1 MRNSNYKIQLYMYKS
16 TTDFTHSSL
25 SCSSDDFLF
34 CWLDVLSY
42 KKQGKSQLDLKK
54 YLISD
59 KNTKFP
65 CCFLFV
71 PKKTTNFEQ
80 NFNDMTEQELANVIW
95 DIKEII
101 RNLYDDA
108 EVEDVI
114 LPFTLLRRLDC
125 VLDDKREAIMKEL
138 KDLPDAQKKFKLKAL
153 MKRNKLAFFNTSG
166 LSLERLL
173 GAPQQIGESFK
184 TYLDGFTDNVKDI
197 LANFVH
203 SDTDSDDVDLAP
215 IYSRLE
221 RSDKLFAVVQL
232 FVQRADLHPDKVSNA
247 MMGTVFE
254 IVIRRS
260 KEASNTKA
268 GQFYTPREIVRLL
281 VSLTMCGREQQLY
294 EAGRHFSIYD
304 PCCGTGGMLTVGKE
318 YIQELSGRTDMKVY
332 LYGQE
337 LNEKT
342 YAICKS
348 DLLMKGDDQNLD
360 EQLFQGDTLG
370 EDKLI
375 GKTFNFMLANPPFG
389 VDWGKDPR
397 VKKRVQDD
405 NCPGGRFEAGLP
417 STNDGSLL
425 FLQHMISKMDET
437 NGSRIGIVLN
447 GSPLFNGDAGSGWSN
462 IRKMLLDRNLLDCI
476 VALPANLF
484 YGATISTYLWIL
496 DNKRPAERREKVLF
510 IDAAHKEYTNLLQKN
525 LGKKRFE
532 ISESG
537 AKDIYE
543 LYRDY
548 QSASRDIVNEKT
560 GKTEILEIAKL
571 LDYDDFRYTTVATH
585 RPLRLF
591 YNDVDN
597 LIMRMKEEDSIAKG
611 DKAIFEAI
619 LKDYNADRQRTDVE
633 FMAEAKRILGRKSL
647 TQNDVKTLRKLGT
660 TDETAPIVYVKPGD
674 EKSGMVA
681 DSALNDTEKI
691 PQKQDI
697 DVYFQREVLPY
708 APDAWMDRSA
718 DKLGVEFPFTRLFYI
733 YRPLRS
739 SEEILAELAK
749 LDEDMESELETL
761 KTAE

>member
-1 MRNSNYKIQLYMYKS
+1 
-16 TTDFTHSSL
+16 
-25 SCSSDDFLF
+25 
-34 CWLDVLSY
+34 
-42 KKQGKSQLDLKK
+42 
-54 YLISD
+54 
-59 KNTKFP
+59 
-65 CCFLFV
+65 
-71 PKKTTNFEQ
+71 
-80 NFNDMTEQELANVIW
+80 MTEQELANVIW

-125 VLDDKREAIMKEL
+125 VLDDKREAIMEEI
-138 KDLPDAQKKFKLKAL
+138 KDLPETQKKFKLKAL

-203 SDTDSDDVDLAP
+203 SDTDSEDVDLSP

-221 RSDKLFAVVQL
+221 RSNKLFPVVQL

-247 MMGTVFE
+247 MMGTIFE

-281 VSLTMCGREQQLY
+281 VSLTMCGREHQLY

-318 YIQELSGRTDMKVY
+318 YLQEISHRSDIKVY

-370 EDKLI
+370 DDKLI

-389 VDWGKDPR
+389 VDWGKDES
-397 VKKRVQDD
+397 VKKKVQDD

-425 FLQHMISKMDET
+425 FLQHMVSKMDEQQ
-437 NGSRIGIVLN
+437 GSRIGIVLN

-476 VALPANLF
+476 VALPKNLF
-484 YGATISTYLWIL
+484 YGTDITTYLWIL
-496 DNKRPAERREKVLF
+496 DNKRPEERREKVLF
-510 IDAAHKEYTNLLQKN
+510 IDAAHTEYTHLLQKN

-532 ISESG
+532 ISVDG
-537 AKDIYE
+537 ATDI
-543 LYRDY
+543 LDIYRDY
-548 QSASRDIVNEKT
+548 KSASRDIKYEKT
-560 GKTEILEIAKL
+560 GEIEHLEIAKL
-571 LDYDDFRYTTVATH
+571 LDYDDFRYTTVATR

-597 LIMRMKEEDSIAKG
+597 LIMRMKEEGSIAKG
-611 DKAIFEAI
+611 DKVLYEAI
-619 LKDYNADRQRTDVE
+619 LKDYNADHQLTDVE
-633 FMAEAKRILGRKSL
+633 FMAEAKRILGKKSL
-647 TQNDVKTLRKLGT
+647 TQSEVKSLRKLGT
-660 TDETAPIVYVKPGD
+660 ADEKAPIVYNKPGN
-674 EKSGMVA
+674 EESGMVP
-681 DSALNDTEKI
+681 DTSLNDTEKI

-697 DVYFQREVLPY
+697 DEYFKREVLPY
-708 APDAWMDRSA
+708 TPDAWMDRSS

-749 LDEDMESELETL
+749 LDEDMESELNTL
-761 KTAE
+761 KNAE

>member
-1 MRNSNYKIQLYMYKS
+1 
-16 TTDFTHSSL
+16 
-25 SCSSDDFLF
+25 
-34 CWLDVLSY
+34 
-42 KKQGKSQLDLKK
+42 
-54 YLISD
+54 
-59 KNTKFP
+59 
-65 CCFLFV
+65 
-71 PKKTTNFEQ
+71 
-80 NFNDMTEQELANVIW
+80 MTEQELANVIW

-101 RNLYDDA
+101 RNLYDDS

-125 VLDDKREAIMKEL
+125 VLDDKREEIMKEL

-203 SDTDSDDVDLAP
+203 SDTDSEDVDLAP

-281 VSLTMCGREQQLY
+281 VSLTMCGREDQLY

-318 YIQELSGRTDMKVY
+318 YIQELSGRNDMKVY

-370 EDKLI
+370 DDKLI

-389 VDWGKDPR
+389 VDWGKDPK
-397 VKKRVQDD
+397 VKAKVQDD
-405 NCPGGRFEAGLP
+405 NCTGGRFEAGLP

-425 FLQHMISKMDET
+425 FLQHMISKMDERQ
-437 NGSRIGIVLN
+437 GSRIGIVLN

-476 VALPANLF
+476 VALPKNLF
-484 YGATISTYLWIL
+484 YGTDITTYLWIL
-496 DNKRPAERREKVLF
+496 DNKRPAERFDKVLF
-510 IDAAHKEYTNLLQKN
+510 VDAAHAEFTHLLQKN

-532 ISESG
+532 ISAEG
-537 AKDIYE
+537 AKDI
-543 LYRDY
+543 LDIYRSY
-548 QSASRDIVNEKT
+548 QPTSRDIVYEKS
-560 GKTEILEIAKL
+560 GETEHIEIAKL
-571 LDYDDFRYTTVATH
+571 LEYDDFRYTTVATR

-597 LIMRMKEEDSIAKG
+597 LIMRMKEEGTIAKG
-611 DKAIFEAI
+611 DKDIFDAI
-619 LKDYNADRQRTDVE
+619 LKGYNADRQRTDVE
-633 FMAEAKRILGRKSL
+633 FMDEAKRILGKKSL
-647 TQNDVKTLRKLGT
+647 AQNDVKALRKLGT

-681 DSALNDTEKI
+681 DTALNDTEKV

-697 DVYFQREVLPY
+697 DEYFQREVLPY

-749 LDEDMESELETL
+749 LDKDMESELETL

>member
-1 MRNSNYKIQLYMYKS
+1 
-16 TTDFTHSSL
+16 
-25 SCSSDDFLF
+25 
-34 CWLDVLSY
+34 
-42 KKQGKSQLDLKK
+42 
-54 YLISD
+54 
-59 KNTKFP
+59 
-65 CCFLFV
+65 
-71 PKKTTNFEQ
+71 
-80 NFNDMTEQELANVIW
+80 MTEQELANVIW

-125 VLDDKREAIMKEL
+125 VLDDKRDAIMEEL
-138 KDLPDAQKKFKLKAL
+138 KDLQDTQKKFKLKAL

-173 GAPQQIGESFK
+173 GAPQQIAQSFQ

-203 SDTDSDDVDLAP
+203 SDTDSEDLDLSP

-221 RSDKLFAVVQL
+221 RADKLFAVIQL

-318 YIQELSGRTDMKVY
+318 YLQEISGRPDMKVY

-370 EDKLI
+370 NDKLM

-389 VDWGKDPR
+389 VDWGKDSR
-397 VKKRVQDD
+397 VKKRVEDD

-417 STNDGSLL
+417 STSDGSLL
-425 FLQHMISKMDET
+425 FLQHMVSKMDAQQ
-437 NGSRIGIVLN
+437 GSRIGIVLN

-476 VALPANLF
+476 VALPKNLF
-484 YGATISTYLWIL
+484 YGTDITTYLWVL
-496 DNKRPAERREKVLF
+496 DNKRPEERRDKVLF
-510 IDAAHKEYTNLLQKN
+510 IDAAHAEYTHLLQKN
-525 LGKKRFE
+525 LGKKRFD
-532 ISESG
+532 ISNEG
-537 AKDIYE
+537 AKDI
-543 LYRDY
+543 LDIYREY
-548 QSASRDIVNEKT
+548 QSASRDIVYEKT
-560 GKTEILEIAKL
+560 GRAEHIEIAKL
-571 LDYDDFRYTTVATH
+571 LDYDDFRYTTVATR
-585 RPLRLF
+585 RPLRLV
-591 YNDVDN
+591 YDY
-597 LIMRMKEEDSIAKG
+597 AK
-611 DKAIFEAI
+611 ASEA
-619 LKDYNADRQRTDVE
+619 LKDAKLKDADRDYLNNI
-633 FMAEAKRILGRKSL
+633 MATWKENVNGHSLGDFALFTMLK
-647 TQNDVKTLRKLGT
+647 QQKVKFTAAQIKLIRANLGT
-660 TDETAPIVYVKPGD
+660 ISEDAEEVHEKPTDINSALVPDT
-674 EKSGMVA
+674 
-681 DSALNDTEKI
+681 ALNDTEKI

-697 DVYFQREVLPY
+697 EAYFEREVLPY
-708 APDAWMDRSA
+708 APDAWMDRSK

-733 YRPLRS
+733 FRPLRS
-739 SEEILAELAK
+739 TDEILAELSA
-749 LDEDMESELETL
+749 LDKEMDAEMENLKKED
-761 KTAE
+761 

>member
-1 MRNSNYKIQLYMYKS
+1 
-16 TTDFTHSSL
+16 
-25 SCSSDDFLF
+25 
-34 CWLDVLSY
+34 
-42 KKQGKSQLDLKK
+42 
-54 YLISD
+54 
-59 KNTKFP
+59 
-65 CCFLFV
+65 
-71 PKKTTNFEQ
+71 
-80 NFNDMTEQELANVIW
+80 MTEQELANVIW

-125 VLDDKREAIMKEL
+125 VLDEKRDTIMEEL
-138 KDLPDAQKKFKLKAL
+138 KDLPDTQKKFKLKAM

-247 MMGTVFE
+247 MMGTIFE

-318 YIQELSGRTDMKVY
+318 YLQEISGRTDMKVY

-370 EDKLI
+370 DDKLI

-389 VDWGKDPR
+389 VDWGKDAK
-397 VKKRVQDD
+397 VKKKVQDD

-425 FLQHMISKMDET
+425 FLQHMIAKMDEQQ
-437 NGSRIGIVLN
+437 GSRIGIVLN

-476 VALPANLF
+476 VALPKNLF
-484 YGATISTYLWIL
+484 YGTDITTYLWVL
-496 DNKRPAERREKVLF
+496 DNKRPADRHDKVLF
-510 IDAAHKEYTNLLQKN
+510 IDAAHTEYTHLLQKN

-532 ISESG
+532 ISTDG
-537 AKDIYE
+537 AKDI
-543 LYRDY
+543 LDIYRAY
-548 QSASRDIVNEKT
+548 QSASRDIVFEKT
-560 GKTEILEIAKL
+560 GDTEHIEIAKL
-571 LDYDDFRYTTVATH
+571 LDYDDFRYTTVATR

-597 LIMRMKEEDSIAKG
+597 LIVRMQEEDSIAKS

-619 LKDYNADRQRTDVE
+619 LKGYDADRQRNDVE
-633 FMAEAKRILGRKSL
+633 FMEEAKRILKKKSL

-660 TDETAPIVYVKPGD
+660 TDESAPIVFVKPGD
-674 EKSGMVA
+674 EASGMVP
-681 DSALNDTEKI
+681 DTSLNDTEKI

-697 DVYFQREVLPY
+697 DEYFQREVLPY

-749 LDEDMESELETL
+749 LDEDLESDIKSLMS
-761 KTAE
+761 AE

>member
-1 MRNSNYKIQLYMYKS
+1 
-16 TTDFTHSSL
+16 
-25 SCSSDDFLF
+25 
-34 CWLDVLSY
+34 
-42 KKQGKSQLDLKK
+42 
-54 YLISD
+54 
-59 KNTKFP
+59 
-65 CCFLFV
+65 
-71 PKKTTNFEQ
+71 
-80 NFNDMTEQELANVIW
+80 MTEQELANVIW

-125 VLDDKREAIMKEL
+125 VLDDKREEIMEEL

-203 SDTDSDDVDLAP
+203 SDTDTDDVDLAP

-318 YIQELSGRTDMKVY
+318 YLQEVSHRSDIKVY

-370 EDKLI
+370 DDKLI

-389 VDWGKDPR
+389 VDWGKDPK

-425 FLQHMISKMDET
+425 FLQHMISKMDEQQ
-437 NGSRIGIVLN
+437 GSRIGIVLN

-476 VALPANLF
+476 VALPKNLF
-484 YGATISTYLWIL
+484 YGTDITTYLWIL
-496 DNKRPAERREKVLF
+496 DNKRPAERRAKVLF
-510 IDAAHKEYTNLLQKN
+510 IDAAHTEFTHLLQKN

-532 ISESG
+532 ISTDG
-537 AKDIYE
+537 AKDI
-543 LYRDY
+543 LDIYRNY
-548 QSASRDIVNEKT
+548 QSASRDIVYEKT
-560 GKTEILEIAKL
+560 GETEHIEIAKL
-571 LDYDDFRYTTVATH
+571 LDYDDFRYTTVTTR

-619 LKDYNADRQRTDVE
+619 LKDYNADHQRTDVE
-633 FMAEAKRILGRKSL
+633 FMAEAKRILGKKSL
-647 TQNDVKTLRKLGT
+647 TQGEVKTLRKLGT
-660 TDETAPIVYVKPGD
+660 TDEAAPIVYAKPGD

-681 DSALNDTEKI
+681 DTALNDTEKI

-697 DVYFQREVLPY
+697 DEYFQREVLPY
-708 APDAWMDRSA
+708 APDSWMDRSA

-739 SEEILAELAK
+739 SDEILSELAK
-749 LDEDMESELETL
+749 LDEDMVNELETL
-761 KTAE
+761 KATE